1 MILVVLLATVSAAP
15 KPAGREGDGCLA
27 TFRLNHKDHRISGT
41 CTSQKDCSRP
51 DSIQRKG
58 FCPGSGDSIRC
69 CIEAQEG
76 LKDEPFDASK
86 LDTEDRP
93 KRQRRDDEDSL
104 DSLSLDAP
112 RRPSRD
118 DDDDSMS
125 LLSDDDTPKRRT
137 NGDDDSMSLLS
148 DDDTPKRK
156 SRDDDSMSL
165 LSDDDTPKRKSRD
178 DDSMSLG
185 GDEAPDHSRPLKRK
199 ENGNVNDRP
208 IDYNNGEMAIWRR
221 FLCSINIFRDT
232 KRFDDSCASR
242 KPE

>member
-1 MILVVLLATVSAAP
+1 MILVVLLATVSAVP
-15 KPAGREGDGCLA
+15 KPADREGDGCLA

-112 RRPSRD
+112 RRPRRD
-118 DDDDSMS
+118 
-125 LLSDDDTPKRRT
+125 
-137 NGDDDSMSLLS
+137 DDDSMSLLS

-156 SRDDDSMSL
+156 SRDDDDDSMSL